1 MRNPNSLRWPSLT
14 RARCLLSIGLALIIA
29 DLAPAQISP
38 DFFAL
43 QKAVALL
50 IESPI
55 GQSERGRNAVSRVR
69 DQVDA
74 FQNYLEEDGANSQ
87 QAALAVQHL
96 VVVVTSAAKAR
107 DLSEAAAIVDDIK
120 NDLELKVAYYGSRVG
135 VTGNARGLVKVTV
148 NTLRN
153 GHHEKGL
160 IVYCNPYRW
169 ADDLKPMEPFP
180 DLSSPTQWSM
190 LPGDYRCFASKG
202 QPGKPIGSRDVKIGL
217 HGDPTESVDIPLS
230 K

>member
-1 MRNPNSLRWPSLT
+1 MEISNSSRRLFRVP
-14 RARCLLSIGLALIIA
+14 AQCLLSLGLALIIG
-29 DLAPAQISP
+29 DVAPAQTSQ

-55 GQSERGRNAVSRVR
+55 GQSDRGRDSVSGVR

-74 FQNYLEEDGANSQ
+74 FQKYLEEDDANSQ
-87 QAALAVQHL
+87 AAAAVQHL
-96 VVVVTSAAKAR
+96 VAVVTSAANTG

-120 NDLELKVAYYGSRVG
+120 KDIELKTVYYGGRAG

-153 GHHEKGL
+153 GQHEKGL
-160 IVYCNPYRW
+160 VVYCNPYRW

-180 DLSSPTQWSM
+180 NLSSPTQWSM

-202 QPGKPIGSRDVKIGL
+202 QPAKPIGFRDVKIGL
-217 HGDPTESVDIPLS
+217 HGDPTVSVDVPLTNE
-230 K
+230 